1 MTLSGVV
8 EVANGLEATGRAE
21 RVGAYETARI
31 SGQGEPIWLQIQR
44 DDMKSL
50 LQGLTPVR
58 AARSHGN
65 RAE

>member
-1 MTLSGVV
+1 V

-31 SGQGEPIWLQIQR
+31 SGQGEPIRLQIHG
-44 DDMKSL
+44 DGVKSL
-50 LQGLTPVR
+50 LKGLTPVR
-58 AARSHGN
+58 AAHSHGN